1 MDTKTKSPAITF
13 SNSPSQH
20 YDDCLGPMFFEPY
33 AIEVAKRI
41 DPASVHVALEL
52 ACGTGRVTRH
62 LRNVIP
68 ANANLI
74 ASDISSDMMA
84 VAKEKLSSAN
94 IDWQIINAEELP
106 YDDNSI
112 DLVVCCFGYMFVPGK
127 VKAYHEAY
135 RVLKPGSMLL
145 MTTWDKLEHNG
156 ASYVYRMIV
165 EKYLTEPLPETC
177 NLAVSMSDDKAIKK
191 DLQQAGFS
199 KIIIESVDKI
209 SENRS
214 AKEAVEALTQSG
226 SVYDEIMK
234 RNPALINEIKE
245 TLEKELSEKFG
256 ASPMKAPISA
266 LITQAWKDLIIQE
279 R

>member
-13 SNSPSQH
+13 SGSLSQH

-41 DPASVHVALEL
+41 DPAAVQVALEL

-62 LRNVIP
+62 LRNALP
-68 ANANLI
+68 ANTKLI
-74 ASDISSDMMA
+74 ASDINADMMA

-94 IDWQIINAEELP
+94 IDWQIINAEQLP

-156 ASYVYRMIV
+156 ASYMYRKVV
-165 EKYLTEPLPETC
+165 EKCLNEPLPETC
-177 NLAVSMSDDKAIKK
+177 NLAVSMSDDKEIRK

-234 RNPALINEIKE
+234 RNPSQINEIKE
-245 TLEKELSEKFG
+245 RLEKELSEKFG
-256 ASPMKAPISA
+256 ASPMKAPIRA
-266 LITQAWKDLIIQE
+266 LITQAWKNLII
-279 R
+279 